1 MLCLAFLVH
10 VSSPTYWFQINVLW
24 KDVLEIVH
32 SFVWS
37 VTFSYMWAI
46 TMDIGRLWLL
56 HPAIRHLYLSL
67 YLPVCLAIAF
77 LFCGSVCA
85 CVQVYVGGSRVDIN
99 IFLNSSS
106 LFFFLLKGS
115 CYITQ
120 VGLEMYMRLASNSH
134 DIILCLPPKF

>member
-46 TMDIGRLWLL
+46 TMAIGRLWLL

-106 LFFFLLKGS
+106 LFFFPFERFLLYNPGWPGN
-115 CYITQ
+115 
-120 VGLEMYMRLASNSH
+120 VHEA
-134 DIILCLPPKF
+134 CLKFT